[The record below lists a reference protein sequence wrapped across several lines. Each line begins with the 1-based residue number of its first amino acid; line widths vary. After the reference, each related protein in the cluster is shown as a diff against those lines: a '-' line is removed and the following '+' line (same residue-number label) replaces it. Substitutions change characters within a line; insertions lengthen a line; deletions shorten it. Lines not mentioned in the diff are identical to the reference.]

1 MFQDLDATLR
11 ALLSDPAAPADLRAA
26 DVSFDTPDRGYQPAQ
41 ATLNFF
47 LHEVVENREL
57 RDEAR
62 VMTRTE
68 TGYTS
73 RLPSLRLDCGYL
85 VTAWSSRTAGS
96 RAQEEHHLLGLALLW
111 LSRFPVIDDR
121 YLQGALKTP
130 AQPYPVPTVVARTRE
145 SPGMGEFWSALGI
158 SPRPGFPL
166 TVTISVDPF
175 DQVEPYPEVRAIEV
189 HGTRLDDPVL
199 AGRVVDEELEPV
211 PGATVTLV
219 DRGGSPVGTR
229 TTGERGQFAFP
240 DVEFATYT
248 LRVQA
253 GGRPDHET
261 SVSYAP
267 DRQIHNVI
275 LPGP

>member
-1 MFQDLDATLR
+1 
-11 ALLSDPAAPADLRAA
+11 
-26 DVSFDTPDRGYQPAQ
+26 
-41 ATLNFF
+41 
-47 LHEVVENREL
+47 
-57 RDEAR
+57 
-62 VMTRTE
+62 
-68 TGYTS
+68 
-73 RLPSLRLDCGYL
+73 
-85 VTAWSSRTAGS
+85 
-96 RAQEEHHLLGLALLW
+96 
-111 LSRFPVIDDR
+111 
-121 YLQGALKTP
+121 
-130 AQPYPVPTVVARTRE
+130 
-145 SPGMGEFWSALGI
+145 
-158 SPRPGFPL
+158 
-166 TVTISVDPF
+166 
-175 DQVEPYPEVRAIEV
+175 V